1 MAHSETINANP
12 IAVTASQQALLALD
26 GAALAKSNP
35 AEEIHWAPLND
46 RGIRF
51 YIKREDLLD
60 QQISGNKLY
69 KLIGHLQQARQQ
81 GAQTLIS
88 FGGYYSNHL
97 HALAAVGQCLGLMTV
112 GVVRG
117 EEPKQLNPT
126 LIDCRKLGMQLLFI
140 SRAQYRN
147 KNCPD
152 FLAELGAAFPGAY
165 VIPEGGGGLQ
175 GLLGCQALGS
185 QISKSFNGKP
195 LTVCVPCGTGTTL
208 AGLIVGSALD
218 GPSEDHDYEGFAVVK
233 PRPTDERLEV
243 TIDRGLAQSSIAGMP
258 RWRINYDFHGGGYAK
273 LPQALLEFMNGFE
286 SQTGITLDPVY
297 TSKMLWGI
305 KTLATQ
311 GRWQAGDNVLALHT
325 GGLQGRRGF
334 SELSG

>member
-1 MAHSETINANP
+1 MAQSDTIYANRT
-12 IAVTASQQALLALD
+12 AVTASQQALLALD
-26 GAALAKSNP
+26 GAALAESNP
-35 AEEIHWAPLND
+35 AEEIQWPPLNE

-81 GAQTLIS
+81 AAQTLVS

-117 EEPKQLNPT
+117 QEPRQLNPT
-126 LIDCRKLGMQLLFI
+126 LLDCRTLGMQLLFI
-140 SRAQYRN
+140 NRAQYRN
-147 KNCPD
+147 KDCPD
-152 FLAELGAAFPGAY
+152 FLAQLEDTFSDAY
-165 VIPEGGGGLQ
+165 IIPEGGGGLQ
-175 GLLGCQALGS
+175 GLLGCQALGA

-208 AGLIVGSALD
+208 AGLIAGSALE

-233 PRPTDERLEV
+233 PRSSDERLEV
-243 TIDRGLAQSSIAGMP
+243 TVDRGLAQSSIARMP

-273 LPQALLEFMNGFE
+273 LPQVLLEFMNGFE

-297 TSKMLWGI
+297 TAKMLWGI
-305 KTLATQ
+305 ETLAAQ

-334 SELSG
+334 SELSS